1 MRVYYVNGYAN
12 EVYYVRAEDEKAAE
26 ELLRKEVGKYVFKSN
41 LRDDETTTVP
51 DKLGDNII
59 VEFGI
64 SKRTLDEEL
73 RFDDITATA
82 YVFAQN
88 EMDQW
93 KDWDITTADVIGDEH
108 VAAMLEETLIEAE
121 KSVLKDV

>member
-12 EVYYVRAEDEKAAE
+12 EVYYVRAEDEEAAE
-26 ELLRKEVGKYVFKSN
+26 ALLRKQIGKYVFQNN
-41 LRDDETTTVP
+41 LRDDDIVEVP

-64 SKRTLDEEL
+64 SKGTLETDL

-82 YVFAQN
+82 YVFSEN
-88 EMDQW
+88 GMPHW
-93 KDWDITTADVIGDEH
+93 KDWKITVPDVIGDDN
-108 VAAMLEETLIEAE
+108 VAEALQSIFDGNE
-121 KSVLKDV
+121 KADV

>member
-26 ELLRKEVGKYVFKSN
+26 ELLRKEIGKYVFQQN
-41 LRDDETTTVP
+41 LRDDEIVEVP

-59 VEFGI
+59 VEFEI
-64 SKRTLDEEL
+64 SKGTLEADL

-88 EMDQW
+88 DMPHW
-93 KDWDITTADVIGDEH
+93 KDWTITVPDVIGDDN
-108 VAAMLEETLIEAE
+108 VAEALQE
-121 KSVLKDV
+121 IFEGKGDNQDDV